1 MVTFGKGNGVLP
13 TPPAVPFC
21 AKTSGLKAAHSTQRN
36 FLRPIFSNS
45 GQGNTSWPR
54 VTCRGNAKRSPKF
67 PNDIFAKHIHMRK
80 DCKPSNFNTKTS
92 KSKVDET
99 RPKSMKLAVFF
110 AKTQVPLA
118 QSLVQ
123 TPKYLLIYCS
133 LLFIMCEY
141 I

>member
-67 PNDIFAKHIHMRK
+67 PNDIFANHIHMRK
-80 DCKPSNFNTKTS
+80 DCKPSNFNIKTS

-99 RPKSMKLAVFF
+99 QPKSMKLAFFFCQNSSTLGTVFGPN
-110 AKTQVPLA
+110 AKV
-118 QSLVQ
+118 SNN
-123 TPKYLLIYCS
+123 I
-133 LLFIMCEY
+133 LFIMCEY